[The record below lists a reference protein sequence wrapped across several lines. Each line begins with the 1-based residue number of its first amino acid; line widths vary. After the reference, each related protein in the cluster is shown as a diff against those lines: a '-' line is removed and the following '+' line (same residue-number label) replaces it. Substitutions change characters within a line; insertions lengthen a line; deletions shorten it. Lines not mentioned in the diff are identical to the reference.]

1 MSASTLSLTELVDLS
16 LGTPEVVNYKGL
28 RTLLLAIVSNLKLSD
43 VKAELNDADKQ
54 ELLAAREASKQD
66 IRKVAE
72 DQSHS
77 RPASSDLKSPSP
89 GPGLRNLGV
98 VTSQGSVSSNDP
110 YLQNL
115 EHKVSKLENQMEALN
130 SLPSNEN
137 LMQRVSHRDTSAS
150 GTSNAPSPPH
160 SATPVSEMWQLMQVQ
175 KKAAANEEG
184 VGKVI
189 KRDCNLQCKIITIYI
204 LYM

>member
-28 RTLLLAIVSNLKLSD
+28 RTLLLAIVSNLNLSD

-66 IRKVAE
+66 IRKVAG
-72 DQSHS
+72 DQSHDS
-77 RPASSDLKSPSP
+77 RPGSSDLKSPSP
-89 GPGLRNLGV
+89 GPGLRNPGL
-98 VTSQGSVSSNDP
+98 VTSQGSISSNDP

-115 EHKVSKLENQMEALN
+115 EHKVSKLETQMEALN

-137 LMQRVSHRDTSAS
+137 LMQRVSHRDTS

-189 KRDCNLQCKIITIYI
+189 VS
-204 LYM
+204 